1 MSELFTSSLSPIL
14 SLNENPLLPARSADP
29 AGVLET
35 VLTESLELTPN
46 EKPPVDAGF
55 SEVVPKENPPAASSF
70 LVSSLSSVEDPNL
83 NPPDAALVSV
93 DDSEDVVPNLNPPEA
108 SFLSVEAV
116 VPNTNPLVLAPLV
129 VLSAVVVDPN

>member
-1 MSELFTSSLSPIL
+1 M

-55 SEVVPKENPPAASSF
+55 SEVVPKENPPVASSF

-83 NPPDAALVSV
+83 NPPVALLSV

-116 VPNTNPLVLAPLV
+116 VPNTNPLVSAPLV
-129 VLSAVVVDPN
+129 VLAVVVADPN